1 MQYHHRRSINW
12 RERARKRETNGRWSR
27 LAMRR
32 PDTPEIPK
40 TIIPVAHLPL
50 FVCVCA
56 MPVQYDTIINAS
68 QIRGASRCGHKNLYF
83 PSLWF
88 YVILL
93 FFIPLFIFI
102 SQYLVLYNWCIHS
115 LVHCEKQSFRFDAN
129 GALSDCVCRS
139 SGRYLST
146 ASWTNSRYA
155 ACCWWPKWTVP
166 FFFFFEY
173 LRKADEQYF
182 LSAALGDGVTADTD
196 SCITYMR
203 TLWALV
209 FHFSHHHIMAWIPSI
224 IDANIVCEFLM

>member
-1 MQYHHRRSINW
+1 
-12 RERARKRETNGRWSR
+12 
-27 LAMRR
+27 
-32 PDTPEIPK
+32 
-40 TIIPVAHLPL
+40 
-50 FVCVCA
+50 

-166 FFFFFEY
+166 FFFFRIFTE
-173 LRKADEQYF
+173 
-182 LSAALGDGVTADTD
+182 SW
-196 SCITYMR
+196 R
-203 TLWALV
+203 TIFFISGIGRRGNGGYRLLY
-209 FHFSHHHIMAWIPSI
+209 HIH
-224 IDANIVCEFLM
+224 ANIVGACFPFLTSPYNGMNTQHNRRKHRLWVFDVKKSIE